1 MVALIDSELDH
12 NISSTTGSLARLL
25 PVEDTLLVGSRIIKS
40 TISFNRDSHSRMSTT
55 KKYSTRKSPI
65 LHWRAAAF
73 DVVVGVKCMLTVLYP
88 PVIDATGGEVG
99 SLRQYR

>member
-12 NISSTTGSLARLL
+12 TISSTTGSLARLL
-25 PVEDTLLVGSRIIKS
+25 SVEGRGYTSCRLSRIIKS

-65 LHWRAAAF
+65 LHWRAAAC
-73 DVVVGVKCMLTVLYP
+73 DVNVVVGVKCMLTVLYP
-88 PVIDATGGEVG
+88 PVIDATGGEV
-99 SLRQYR
+99 RQ